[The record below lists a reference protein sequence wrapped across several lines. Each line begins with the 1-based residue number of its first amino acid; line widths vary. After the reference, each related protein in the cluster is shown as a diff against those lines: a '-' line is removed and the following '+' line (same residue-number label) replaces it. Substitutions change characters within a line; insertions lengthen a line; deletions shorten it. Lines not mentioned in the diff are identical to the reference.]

1 MIQTIKQNKKAVLAF
16 LLALVML
23 IGFIPF
29 TATEV
34 QAVTIPVGD
43 ITTNDSFG
51 NGDTWQDG
59 DQIKI
64 ERTVGYDSDCYTY
77 TASVD
82 ENGITTWALDKKL
95 YWDGKEEHIL
105 AAFYPAAGQD
115 DYRSFELPEDQSTL
129 EKLKLADCMNAV
141 WVGNPTTDPIN
152 FQMKHRL
159 SMVTVNYEFASEFTN
174 ATVDNVKVIP
184 SDPFVMFDAEDGGKM
199 DEPYGVF
206 GTTIDAYHD
215 ADNKTIQA
223 IVIPCTYPEG
233 QLFMTLEVNGEE
245 LQVKMPEAKTL
256 EEGTHYT
263 FDLKVGKDKVTIEQV
278 SVNGNDPSV
287 PFGDGWRS
295 DTEEDLGAVSITDT
309 QDEGKTAWYDGDQI
323 IATLTS
329 QYYGKQT
336 AMLTFSGSDGTW
348 STDESFS
355 YLENETP
362 TVKAVYAPSNILGTG
377 EYIEFDCE
385 LNGAELTVKL
395 ESATRNYSR
404 LRIVGLP
411 NKTLTVTTTE
421 FTPAGATS
429 AATAP
434 YTLTTDNN
442 GNAFL
447 YGTFAEGA
455 TISVKQGDVV
465 LKEYAFTANKH
476 PGGTEQGKSYVLGAM
491 PVIDLSQYSDG
502 DTINITQDSVI
513 VGDGNEY
520 NISVNIAEDT
530 IVTFD
535 VGASGVKLGGQIT
548 VADGKTLTLLVAGD
562 AEHTVNGGISLGNGS
577 NVIIE
582 GDLTKA
588 NNKLTVT
595 ATDGNAGIG
604 ANGGVTA
611 GDITIRN
618 ARVDATGS
626 SREAPSTPAS
636 ISGAAIGTSDGSMGD
651 ILIENSVIVAEGGYY
666 ESTSHAPAI
675 GIGYVGSTM
684 GDIILKNSQITARNN
699 GDALASVIGAGA
711 NMHVDVTGTLGDI
724 VITNTE
730 LNLSMEIGTTHY
742 YAALIGS
749 GVGKSYAYVNMGKI
763 IFTDMKQEELDEVI
777 PTWLPSDFNQY
788 GAYALGKGYEGIVYK
803 CGTFGGVW
811 VSDGNGGTVQI
822 GDESGYYNP
831 E

>member
-16 LLALVML
+16 LLTLVML
-23 IGFIPF
+23 IGLIPF
-29 TATEV
+29 ATTEV

-43 ITTNDSFG
+43 ITNNDSFG

-64 ERTVGYDSDCYTY
+64 ERTVGYGSDYYTY

-215 ADNKTIQA
+215 AENKTIQA

-233 QLFMTLEVNGEE
+233 QLFMTLEVNGED

-278 SVNGNDPSV
+278 SVNGNDPSI
-287 PFGDGWRS
+287 PFSDGWNNEKELDDGS
-295 DTEEDLGAVSITDT
+295 GSITNT
-309 QDEGKTAWYDGDQI
+309 QDEGKTAWDDGDQI

-329 QYYGKQT
+329 QRYGEQT
-336 AMLTFSGSDGTW
+336 ATLTFSGSDSTW

-362 TVKAVYAPSNILGTG
+362 TVKAVYAPSNVLGTG
-377 EYIEFDCE
+377 EYVEFDCE

-434 YTLTTDNN
+434 YTLTTDEN

-476 PGGTEQGKSYVLGAM
+476 PGGTQPGKSYVLYAV
-491 PVIDLSQYSDG
+491 PVIDGTLGGKTEATEDDINALVEQLKTYVYNGITTIIVSDSNPAMIDVGLWINTAIGEALYRLSKEDSYNGKIDLILPDVTEILDQEFVGAHALNS
-502 DTINITQDSVI
+502 INLPKVTT
-513 VGDGNEY
+513 VGDGAFYDCQYLEELTFG
-520 NISVNIAEDT
+520 SV
-530 IVTFD
+530 
-535 VGASGVKLGGQIT
+535 
-548 VADGKTLTLLVAGD
+548 
-562 AEHTVNGGISLGNGS
+562 
-577 NVIIE
+577 
-582 GDLTKA
+582 
-588 NNKLTVT
+588 VT
-595 ATDGNAGIG
+595 AINHNTRAEFHRVGEKVEGCNLVLNAEQ
-604 ANGGVTA
+604 V
-611 GDITIRN
+611 N
-618 ARVDATGS
+618 AAT
-626 SREAPSTPAS
+626 EYQPNVETK
-636 ISGAAIGTSDGSMGD
+636 TWW
-651 ILIENSVIVAEGGYY
+651 
-666 ESTSHAPAI
+666 
-675 GIGYVGSTM
+675 
-684 GDIILKNSQITARNN
+684 
-699 GDALASVIGAGA
+699 
-711 NMHVDVTGTLGDI
+711 
-724 VITNTE
+724 NTE
-730 LNLSMEIGTTHY
+730 W
-742 YAALIGS
+742 
-749 GVGKSYAYVNMGKI
+749 KSITLK
-763 IFTDMKQEELDEVI
+763 
-777 PTWLPSDFNQY
+777 
-788 GAYALGKGYEGIVYK
+788 
-803 CGTFGGVW
+803 
-811 VSDGNGGTVQI
+811 
-822 GDESGYYNP
+822 
-831 E
+831 

>member
-23 IGFIPF
+23 IGLIPF

-43 ITTNDSFG
+43 ITTNNSFG

-64 ERTVGYDSDCYTY
+64 ERTVGYGSDYYTY

-141 WVGNPTTDPIN
+141 WAGNPTTDPIN

-278 SVNGNDPSV
+278 SVNDNLDS
-287 PFGDGWRS
+287 PFGDGWSS

-309 QDEGKTAWYDGDQI
+309 QDEGKTAWDDGDQI

-329 QYYGKQT
+329 QRYGEQT

-362 TVKAVYAPSNILGTG
+362 TVKAIYAPSNILGTG

-385 LNGAELTVKL
+385 LNGGELTVKL
-395 ESATRNYSR
+395 EGATRNYSR

-411 NKTLTVTTTE
+411 NKTLTVNTTD

-491 PVIDLSQYSDG
+491 PVIDLSQYSEG

-520 NISVNIAEDT
+520 NISVNIAEDA

-651 ILIENSVIVAEGGYY
+651 ILIENSIIVAEGGYY
-666 ESTSHAPAI
+666 ESTSHAAAI

-777 PTWLPSDFNQY
+777 PTWLSSDFNQY

>member
-1 MIQTIKQNKKAVLAF
+1 MIQTVKQNKKAVLAF
-16 LLALVML
+16 LLALVMV
-23 IGFIPF
+23 IGLVPF
-29 TATEV
+29 TPTQV
-34 QAVTIPVGD
+34 QAVTLPVGD

-64 ERTVGYDSDCYTY
+64 ERTVGYGSDYYTY

-215 ADNKTIQA
+215 AENKTIQV

-278 SVNGNDPSV
+278 SVNNNLDS

-295 DTEEDLGAVSITDT
+295 DTEEQLGDT
-309 QDEGKTAWYDGDQI
+309 SSTLIHNTEDEGKTAWDDGDQI

-329 QYYGKQT
+329 QCYGEQT

-362 TVKAVYAPSNILGTG
+362 TVKAIYAPSNILGTG

-385 LNGAELTVKL
+385 LNGTELTVKL

-411 NKTLTVTTTE
+411 NKTLTVYTTK
-421 FTPAGATS
+421 FTPAGATE
-429 AATAP
+429 AGEHT

-447 YGTFAEGA
+447 YGVFAEGA
-455 TISVKQGDVV
+455 TVSVKLGDVV
-465 LKEYAFTANKH
+465 LKEYAFTAEKL
-476 PGGTEQGKSYVLGAM
+476 PGGTEQGKSYVLGAV
-491 PVIDLSQYSDG
+491 PVID
-502 DTINITQDSVI
+502 
-513 VGDGNEY
+513 
-520 NISVNIAEDT
+520 
-530 IVTFD
+530 
-535 VGASGVKLGGQIT
+535 
-548 VADGKTLTLLVAGD
+548 
-562 AEHTVNGGISLGNGS
+562 
-577 NVIIE
+577 
-582 GDLTKA
+582 
-588 NNKLTVT
+588 
-595 ATDGNAGIG
+595 
-604 ANGGVTA
+604 
-611 GDITIRN
+611 
-618 ARVDATGS
+618 
-626 SREAPSTPAS
+626 
-636 ISGAAIGTSDGSMGD
+636 
-651 ILIENSVIVAEGGYY
+651 
-666 ESTSHAPAI
+666 
-675 GIGYVGSTM
+675 
-684 GDIILKNSQITARNN
+684 
-699 GDALASVIGAGA
+699 
-711 NMHVDVTGTLGDI
+711 GTLGGKTTATEDDI
-724 VITNTE
+724 NALVEQLKAYVDNGITTIIVTGSNPAMIDMVSWTNTAIGE
-730 LNLSMEIGTTHY
+730 AIYRLS
-742 YAALIGS
+742 GS
-749 GVGKSYAYVNMGKI
+749 DDYDENNPYNGKI
-763 IFTDMKQEELDEVI
+763 NLILPDVTEIVDQEFYSAWALNSITLPKVI
-777 PTWLPSDFNQY
+777 
-788 GAYALGKGYEGIVYK
+788 K
-803 CGTFGGVW
+803 
-811 VSDGNGGTVQI
+811 I
-822 GDESGYYNP
+822 GDEAFHRTWFLKTITFESVLTEVNETGGVMFAQVGKEVEGCDLILNCGQMNESSVP
-831 E
+831 APDLTNNIWKFKFENEFKSITLTHTGECDECKAQ

>member
-1 MIQTIKQNKKAVLAF
+1 MLNTIKQNKKAVLAF

-23 IGFIPF
+23 IGIIPF

-64 ERTVGYDSDCYTY
+64 ERTVGYGSDYYTY

-141 WVGNPTTDPIN
+141 WVGNPTTDPIK

-309 QDEGKTAWYDGDQI
+309 QDEGKTAWDDGDQI

-329 QYYGKQT
+329 QRYGEQT

-362 TVKAVYAPSNILGTG
+362 TVKAIYAPSNILGTG

-385 LNGAELTVKL
+385 LNGGELTVKL
-395 ESATRNYSR
+395 EGATRNYSR

-411 NKTLTVTTTE
+411 NQTLTVYTTK
-421 FTPAGATS
+421 FTPAGATE
-429 AATAP
+429 AGEHT

-447 YGTFAEGA
+447 YGVFAEDA
-455 TISVKQGDVV
+455 TVIVKQGEVTLED
-465 LKEYAFTANKH
+465 YTFTAEKN
-476 PGGTEQGKSYVLGAM
+476 PGGTANSKSYVLDAM
-491 PVIDLSQYSDG
+491 PVIDGTLGGKTTATEDDINALVEQLKTYVDNGITTIIVPGSNPAMIDVGLWINTAIGEAIYRLSKEDSYNGKIDLILPDVTEIVDQEFDG
-502 DTINITQDSVI
+502 AHALNSINLPKVTT
-513 VGDGNEY
+513 VGDGAFYDCQYLEELTFG
-520 NISVNIAEDT
+520 SV
-530 IVTFD
+530 
-535 VGASGVKLGGQIT
+535 
-548 VADGKTLTLLVAGD
+548 
-562 AEHTVNGGISLGNGS
+562 
-577 NVIIE
+577 
-582 GDLTKA
+582 
-588 NNKLTVT
+588 VT
-595 ATDGNAGIG
+595 AINHNTRAEFHRVGEKVEGCDLVLNSEQVNA
-604 ANGGVTA
+604 
-611 GDITIRN
+611 
-618 ARVDATGS
+618 AT
-626 SREAPSTPAS
+626 EYQPNVETK
-636 ISGAAIGTSDGSMGD
+636 TWW
-651 ILIENSVIVAEGGYY
+651 
-666 ESTSHAPAI
+666 
-675 GIGYVGSTM
+675 
-684 GDIILKNSQITARNN
+684 
-699 GDALASVIGAGA
+699 
-711 NMHVDVTGTLGDI
+711 
-724 VITNTE
+724 NTE
-730 LNLSMEIGTTHY
+730 W
-742 YAALIGS
+742 
-749 GVGKSYAYVNMGKI
+749 KSI
-763 IFTDMKQEELDEVI
+763 TLE
-777 PTWLPSDFNQY
+777 
-788 GAYALGKGYEGIVYK
+788 
-803 CGTFGGVW
+803 
-811 VSDGNGGTVQI
+811 
-822 GDESGYYNP
+822 
-831 E
+831 

>member
-23 IGFIPF
+23 IGIIPF

-215 ADNKTIQA
+215 AENKTIQA

-263 FDLKVGKDKVTIEQV
+263 FDLKVGKDKVTIKQV

-434 YTLTTDNN
+434 YTLTTDGN

-455 TISVKQGDVV
+455 TISVKQGEVTLED
-465 LKEYAFTANKH
+465 YTFTAEKN
-476 PGGTEQGKSYVLGAM
+476 PGGTANNKSYALDAM
-491 PVIDLSQYSDG
+491 PVID
-502 DTINITQDSVI
+502 
-513 VGDGNEY
+513 
-520 NISVNIAEDT
+520 
-530 IVTFD
+530 
-535 VGASGVKLGGQIT
+535 
-548 VADGKTLTLLVAGD
+548 
-562 AEHTVNGGISLGNGS
+562 
-577 NVIIE
+577 
-582 GDLTKA
+582 
-588 NNKLTVT
+588 
-595 ATDGNAGIG
+595 
-604 ANGGVTA
+604 
-611 GDITIRN
+611 
-618 ARVDATGS
+618 
-626 SREAPSTPAS
+626 
-636 ISGAAIGTSDGSMGD
+636 
-651 ILIENSVIVAEGGYY
+651 
-666 ESTSHAPAI
+666 
-675 GIGYVGSTM
+675 
-684 GDIILKNSQITARNN
+684 
-699 GDALASVIGAGA
+699 
-711 NMHVDVTGTLGDI
+711 GTLGDKTTATEDDINALVEQLKTYVDNGITTII
-724 VITNTE
+724 VPGSNPAMIDVGSWINTAIGEAIYRLSKEDSYNGKIDLILPDVTEIVDQEFDGAHALNSINLPKVTTVGDGAFYDCQYLEELTFGSVVTAINHNTRAEFHRVGEKVEGCNLVLNAEQVNAATEYQPNVETKTWWNTE
-730 LNLSMEIGTTHY
+730 W
-742 YAALIGS
+742 
-749 GVGKSYAYVNMGKI
+749 KSI
-763 IFTDMKQEELDEVI
+763 TLE
-777 PTWLPSDFNQY
+777 
-788 GAYALGKGYEGIVYK
+788 
-803 CGTFGGVW
+803 
-811 VSDGNGGTVQI
+811 
-822 GDESGYYNP
+822 
-831 E
+831 